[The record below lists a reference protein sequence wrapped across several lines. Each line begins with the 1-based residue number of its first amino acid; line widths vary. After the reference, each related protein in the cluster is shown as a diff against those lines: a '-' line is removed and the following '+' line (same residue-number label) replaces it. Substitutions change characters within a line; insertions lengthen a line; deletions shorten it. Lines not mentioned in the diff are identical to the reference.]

1 TEMWYTVDKKIVD
14 VKTPHIA
21 YIDRI

>member
-1 TEMWYTVDKKIVD
+1 WYTVDKKIVD